1 MKKTLILIAML
12 AVAFSASAQD
22 KKDQDPKERFFKAKV
37 KEMVYHLDIT
47 DEQKPEF
54 VKVYKAY
61 TEAIREVSG
70 QNKPGRPMPPKDGFK
85 KGEKPQAD
93 APKPKHER
101 KQMTTEEAVK
111 NVKDRLERQTKAAA
125 ENAERQAKAN
135 KVKLQY
141 VDEFAKVLTPEQLNR
156 FFMVEQQINQKLRNR
171 QPGPGMKGFN
181 GRPGMNGQRPNGP
194 RPDGPRPG
202 DNRPAETE

>member
-1 MKKTLILIAML
+1 
-12 AVAFSASAQD
+12 
-22 KKDQDPKERFFKAKV
+22 
-37 KEMVYHLDIT
+37 
-47 DEQKPEF
+47 
-54 VKVYKAY
+54 
-61 TEAIREVSG
+61 
-70 QNKPGRPMPPKDGFK
+70 MPPKDGFK